1 MDYVKLENVKKKHYN
16 KLVKITKKS
25 TKKFT
30 KKSGR
35 ASLTDIMNIEWYIY
49 QNELADTD
57 MLWSEFCDG
66 YLNLTLEMVER
77 IVLDDRKGIISE

>member
-1 MDYVKLENVKKKHYN
+1 MDYKKLESVKVKHYN
-16 KLVKITKKS
+16 KLVRITKKS

-30 KKSGR
+30 RKDK
-35 ASLTDIMNIEWYIY
+35 ASLTDIMNIEWHIY

-57 MLWSEFCDG
+57 VLWSEFCDG

-77 IVLDDRKGIISE
+77 IVLDDRVGIISQ